1 MFVYVTALK
10 FIYYNIYLY
19 LSFSIYLFFSKT
31 NKMSIFFIMQT
42 VEENYKWAVPL
53 IVSNFITILLIFF
66 LLKIV
71 HNNK

>member
-1 MFVYVTALK
+1 MT
-10 FIYYNIYLY
+10 
-19 LSFSIYLFFSKT
+19 
-31 NKMSIFFIMQT
+31 SIFLNMQT

-71 HNNK
+71 LNNK